1 MSRYHVQPSGLNL
14 LPPELQNEVLRN
26 TAAEFTV
33 DWLTTFS
40 YNFKDVAHNT
50 WYNGIAV
57 VNLCYEFKLERMR
70 ARGQRVLR
78 ARFTRGV
85 SPYFK
90 RSDPEWLKMGQ
101 AQQTAI
107 EKFVA
112 RTAIIEPFL
121 ELRVM
126 VHETPDA
133 RSSRFYFVRN
143 QDDLVSQQHQIM
155 SPIWSELYRDQFL
168 RVGDQLKTLF
178 CMDLRDQ
185 NENLIQTPRGV

>member
-1 MSRYHVQPSGLNL
+1 MQPSGLNL

-126 VHETPDA
+126 VHENPDA
-133 RSSRFYFVRN
+133 RSSRFSKDLSHLLCIGDSWIDSRRMLFRSYF
-143 QDDLVSQQHQIM
+143 L
-155 SPIWSELYRDQFL
+155 
-168 RVGDQLKTLF
+168 QLKPQLK
-178 CMDLRDQ
+178 
-185 NENLIQTPRGV
+185 PSGVDNNNQPAGFVT